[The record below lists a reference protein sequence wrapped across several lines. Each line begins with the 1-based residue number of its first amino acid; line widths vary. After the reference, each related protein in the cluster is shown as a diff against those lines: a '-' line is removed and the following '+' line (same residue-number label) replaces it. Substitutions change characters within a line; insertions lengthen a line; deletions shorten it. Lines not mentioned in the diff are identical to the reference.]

1 MDDLLSKLDQIDPK
15 KSARIRKLE
24 AQKKQLD
31 YELSPEGKA
40 KRDLDNRRALIL
52 GRMVQKLMASKEIDS
67 KMYDLFHREFMA
79 LSEADKADLDD
90 AKAIELI
97 EEHPTLLKRPVFVSN
112 DNVVVGFDA
121 KAQEAV
127 RALV

>member
-67 KMYDLFHREFMA
+67 KMYDLF
-79 LSEADKADLDD
+79 
-90 AKAIELI
+90 
-97 EEHPTLLKRPVFVSN
+97 RP
-112 DNVVVGFDA
+112 
-121 KAQEAV
+121 KIML
-127 RALV
+127 RL